1 MRIADK
7 MRNITKMCSCHY
19 DSLAS
24 SPKPI
29 VHIASSSSVDSKLR
43 LGFGIAVLSVVLPV
57 LLLVFSTGRAG
68 AASRLR
74 CANYAYPGSRAYL
87 SDCRAYELVTPPYKE
102 AIPVFG
108 DGPLSQDGSRL
119 IARSLGSFAGVDSMA
134 GFSAVYTLSRTA
146 AGWLTTPLEAPR
158 IATYPRFAEDATSS
172 DLTRSLWL
180 PDFPDQAAEN
190 IFRREEDGASLV
202 VGPGGPSGAIEPRL
216 EFIGASSDLSHL
228 VFTDGAPTSVSSEV
242 RLWPGDATRGEGQQ
256 SLYEYAG
263 TNNSEPMLV
272 GVNNK
277 GVVAGIGE
285 SALISQCG
293 TEFGNPGGD
302 VYNAISQSGSAV
314 FFTALGRD
322 AKRTCREL
330 PPETVP
336 AVSELYARINNGLSD
351 AHTVAISEPIP
362 SDCSVGVCQTLNP
375 ADARFQGASLD
386 GSQVF
391 FTTAQRLLVG
401 TPGEGPDLYE
411 YNFRAPEGRKVTLVS
426 TGDTAGAQVQGVARV
441 SEDGSHVYFVA
452 RGVMTGEETN
462 AYGDRAHEG
471 AENLYVSIQECSG
484 GGTSCPEP
492 QQRLAFIGRLSEAD
506 KQDWAESDF
515 RPSEATPDGRFFVFQ
530 SAADLTPDDT
540 STASQIFE
548 YDAQAKTLVRISHGV
563 GGYNDD
569 GNTST
574 YPATI
579 SAPSYREVDRPESS
593 FTTVSA
599 DGAYVFFMSSDSLSP
614 YALVGHP
621 GVYEYH
627 DGEVSLISDGHDLSR
642 TGSTLLG
649 TDRSGY
655 DVFFTSGDPLVPQD
669 TDTQE
674 DVYDARID
682 GGFAAPTTNSG
693 CSGDVCQGPLAS
705 VLQPPTSTTLSSE
718 GENTVVAISGGPT
731 KSRLPASRKQAN
743 KKRKHRKARARKAR
757 RAAR

>member
-1 MRIADK
+1 MRLSNFDPFASTSKLIAYIAG
-7 MRNITKMCSCHY
+7 N
-19 DSLAS
+19 S
-24 SPKPI
+24 SM
-29 VHIASSSSVDSKLR
+29 SKLR
-43 LGFGIAVLSVVLPV
+43 LVFGIAVLSVVLPV
-57 LLLVFSTGRAG
+57 LLLVFSTSRAG

-74 CANYAYPGSRAYL
+74 CANDASPGSRTYL

-102 AIPVFG
+102 AMPASG

-180 PDFPDQAAEN
+180 PNFPDQATES

-228 VFTDGAPTSVSSEV
+228 VFTDGAPTSVSNEV
-242 RLWPGDATRGEGQQ
+242 RLWPGDGTRGEGQQ
-256 SLYEYAG
+256 SLYEYVG

-277 GVVAGIGE
+277 GVVARIGE
-285 SALISQCG
+285 SSLISQCG
-293 TEFGNPGGD
+293 TEFGNPGRD
-302 VYNAISQSGSAV
+302 AYNAISQDGSAV
-314 FFTALGRD
+314 FFTALGHD

-330 PPETVP
+330 PSGAVP
-336 AVSELYARINNGLSD
+336 PVNELYARIDNGRSD

-362 SDCSVGVCQTLNP
+362 SDCSVGVCQVSNP

-386 GSQVF
+386 GSKVF
-391 FTTAQRLLVG
+391 FTTTQRLLVG

-452 RGVMTGEETN
+452 RGVLTGEETN

-471 AENLYVSIQECSG
+471 AENLYVFIQGCSG
-484 GGTSCPEP
+484 GGTNCPEP

-506 KQDWAESDF
+506 NQDWAESDF
-515 RPSEATPDGRFFVFQ
+515 RPSEATPDGHFLVFQ
-530 SAADLTPDDT
+530 STADLTPDDT
-540 STASQIFE
+540 SAASQIFE
-548 YDAQAKTLVRISHGV
+548 YDAQAKTLVRISRGV

-569 GNTST
+569 GNTSI

-579 SAPSYREVDRPESS
+579 VTPGYREIDKPESS
-593 FTTVSA
+593 YTTVSA

-614 YALVGHP
+614 YAFVGHP
-621 GVYEYH
+621 SVYEYH
-627 DGEVSLISDGHDLSR
+627 GGEVSLISDGHDLSES
-642 TGSTLLG
+642 GSTLLG
-649 TDRSGY
+649 TDKSGQN
-655 DVFFTSGDPLVPQD
+655 VFFTSGDPLVPQD

-674 DVYDARID
+674 DLYDARID
-682 GGFAAPTTNSG
+682 GGFAAPPTSPT
-693 CSGDVCQGPLAS
+693 CSEDVCQGPLAS
-705 VLQPPTSTTLSSE
+705 VLQPPTSTTLSSG
-718 GENTVVAISGGPT
+718 GENAIAAVPSAPT
-731 KSRLPASRKQAN
+731 KSRLPASRKPAN
-743 KKRKHRKARARKAR
+743 KKRKHRKVRAR
-757 RAAR
+757 RAGRATR